1 MSHKTG
7 AKNKNKAKNKTK
19 SRPCLRYPATCQSGL
34 WRRLC
39 LPEQAKLSQ
48 KGWVGAALLRAG
60 LTRCVMLRTETLD
73 LCQDLSGK
81 RKTYPSAEAGGTIH
95 D

>member
-1 MSHKTG
+1 MSHETG
-7 AKNKNKAKNKTK
+7 AKNKTK
-19 SRPCLRYPATCQSGL
+19 RVVRTLRCPATRRPGL

-60 LTRCVMLRTETLD
+60 LTRRVMLCAETFD

-81 RKTYPSAEAGGTIH
+81 MKNILVS
-95 D
+95 